1 MAGETDMSES
11 NPLPAD
17 NDVSVEATQG
27 SDSANLNTIEAES
40 VTIINAAQVQSIDI
54 ATRFRRLATVDGWVL
69 TLLQPSRVIVNLST
83 SMRKIEMPLAEG
95 DQVIKERE
103 DLLILRKHPADRYK
117 THRAASSL
125 AKSREDLLG
134 ATSEEV

>member
-1 MAGETDMSES
+1 MSES
-11 NPLPAD
+11 NPLPTD

-69 TLLQPSRVIVNLST
+69 TL
-83 SMRKIEMPLAEG
+83 
-95 DQVIKERE
+95 
-103 DLLILRKHPADRYK
+103 
-117 THRAASSL
+117 
-125 AKSREDLLG
+125 
-134 ATSEEV
+134 